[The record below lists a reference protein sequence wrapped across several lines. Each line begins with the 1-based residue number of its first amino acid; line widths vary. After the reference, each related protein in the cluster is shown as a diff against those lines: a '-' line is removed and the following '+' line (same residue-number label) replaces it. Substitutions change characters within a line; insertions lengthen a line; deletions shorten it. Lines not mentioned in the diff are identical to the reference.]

1 MLMLEPGKS
10 DLADASL
17 RPADVEISDIA
28 AAAEGGARSL
38 EYMVREVH
46 ARLADRLSQ
55 AVGPQGAIP
64 TTFFVGILLLICPQS
79 SSISVHFLHPESI
92 FLATCIFSS
101 ASMCYNMKVPREV
114 HCYPG
119 FFRLTMQSLIMLR
132 ACRARHKASGPSS

>member
-1 MLMLEPGKS
+1 MALLKECSHAGAPVTRWDHELMLMLEPGKS

-64 TTFFVGILLLICPQS
+64 TTFFVGILLLICPRVQ
-79 SSISVHFLHPESI
+79 VYLSI
-92 FLATCIFSS
+92 FCIL
-101 ASMCYNMKVPREV
+101 NP
-114 HCYPG
+114 
-119 FFRLTMQSLIMLR
+119 FF
-132 ACRARHKASGPSS
+132 